1 MKVPVSRLRRLGSIA
16 LLLPLFF
23 AIAVAT
29 YSWQA
34 HRQLARCYQDD
45 TRSYAITSA
54 LEALMG
60 RVTDGETGERGF
72 LITGDEVYLEPYLLF
87 TSTID
92 DLHNT
97 LVRLVDGEPAQQS
110 HIAQLGALLD
120 ARKQELGGI
129 IQLRRDRGL

>member
-34 HRQLARCYQDD
+34 HRQLASDYQDV
-45 TRSYAITSA
+45 TRAYAVTSA

-72 LITGDEVYLEPYLLF
+72 LITGDEVYLEPYALF

-92 DLHNT
+92 DLYAS
-97 LVRLVDGEPAQQS
+97 LVSQVAGEAAQQPRLS
-110 HIAQLGALLD
+110 KLRALLD
-120 ARKQELGGI
+120 ARKSE
-129 IQLRRDRGL
+129 